1 MQALMASLRENPPE
15 EVGGV
20 KVARVRD
27 YLSGD
32 VRIPGLGIVEKTPI
46 SGSNVLY
53 FDLADG
59 SALVV
64 RPSGTEPKI
73 KMYVLARDE
82 TAAGAEDKRRRFAE
96 YARGLSK
103 A

>member
-1 MQALMASLRENPPE
+1 MASLRKDPPSE
-15 EVGGV
+15 IGGIA
-20 KVARVRD
+20 VARIRD
-27 YLSGD
+27 YENGD
-32 VRIPGLGIVEKTPI
+32 IKVTGLGVVEKTPI

-53 FDLADG
+53 FDLIDG

-82 TAAGAEDKRRRFAE
+82 TAEGAADKAE
-96 YARGLSK
+96 RVAAYARGLSK
-103 A
+103 